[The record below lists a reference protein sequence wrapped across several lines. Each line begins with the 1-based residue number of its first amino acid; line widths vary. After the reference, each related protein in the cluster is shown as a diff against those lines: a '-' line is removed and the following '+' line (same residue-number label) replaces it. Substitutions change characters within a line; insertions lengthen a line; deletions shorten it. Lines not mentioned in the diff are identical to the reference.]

1 MVVMVGSSAML
12 GWLGVI
18 EWSEACL
25 VAAQMW
31 GGRRTVS
38 WRWKRRVVMAG
49 AGHGLAKYTGGYGRE
64 ASRAELV
71 EGILG
76 VVFSF
81 VLDLE

>member
-1 MVVMVGSSAML
+1 
-12 GWLGVI
+12 
-18 EWSEACL
+18 
-25 VAAQMW
+25 MW